1 MQQEVKVA
9 REKQMQQLLSEMVAK
24 KAAEEARLAQ
34 EVIDMTANHTE
45 KLGFMLFD
53 DFVAFLKLDFF
64 FFFPWLAKLKQQ
76 HKSEEDRQ
84 PA

>member
-45 KLGFMLFD
+45 KLG
-53 DFVAFLKLDFF
+53 
-64 FFFPWLAKLKQQ
+64 WLN
-76 HKSEEDRQ
+76 SSSNTRQ
-84 PA
+84 RKIASLPNSPKRPSVLMKR